1 MPEKVL
7 VVDDEPR
14 ARDIMADILSGA
26 GMEVLQAG
34 DGEEEIRLASD
45 NELNLVFLDLML
57 PDMNGTQV
65 LETILAGKPSLPVVM
80 ISGQGSIQD
89 AVKATKLGAY
99 DFLEKPVEREK
110 ILLAARNALERD
122 RLRRELSGLREE

>member
-1 MPEKVL
+1 MFERVL

-34 DGEEEIRLASD
+34 DGEEAIRLAGET
-45 NELNLVFLDLML
+45 ELNLVLLDLML

-65 LETILAGKPSLPVVM
+65 LETILAAKP
-80 ISGQGSIQD
+80 
-89 AVKATKLGAY
+89 
-99 DFLEKPVEREK
+99 
-110 ILLAARNALERD
+110 
-122 RLRRELSGLREE
+122 